1 MVDFLRFNGE
11 LGLGTDPKTM
21 SVSEI
26 RSGVGC
32 GKSNWSKEV
41 GIWSIETVSVESAEG
56 KTRGCWKEE
65 FEKE

>member
-1 MVDFLRFNGE
+1 ML
-11 LGLGTDPKTM
+11 
-21 SVSEI
+21 VSEI

-32 GKSNWSKEV
+32 AKSNWSKEV